1 MVRMMN
7 LEEAALHELD
17 EEKQQMA
24 VYKLKERIQELNA
37 ARRILDKLEKRYQD
51 LLGKDVDDVFDI

>member
-1 MVRMMN
+1 MLKMMN
-7 LEEAALHELD
+7 LEDEARRELN

>member
-1 MVRMMN
+1 
-7 LEEAALHELD
+7 
-17 EEKQQMA
+17 MA